1 MGGRAGTDMENK
13 AHALAAGI
21 FVVVLSALLLALAA
35 WLTRDTGGRDFYEI
49 STRETVTGLQPQAP
63 VRYRGV
69 DVGKVVRIGFDPK
82 TPGNVLVRMEVD
94 RTAPI
99 TGNTFATLSFQGVT
113 GLAFV
118 QLDDDGKQAA
128 RLVPN
133 DEAPPR
139 IPLRPGL
146 LAKLQDKGEKILDQV
161 EQATVRINQVL
172 ADPNQKRLATALD
185 NIGQAAVSVS
195 QLSTSMTAVMNA
207 QFGPDKMNLPA
218 FVKNAD
224 ATLTSLRGTS
234 DAAKT
239 AVTEIGRT
247 AQRLNAQDGPVDRL
261 AEGAQGLAHAADSF
275 NAATLPRINRV
286 TEDTSRAARQLS
298 RTVTGINDN
307 PQSLIF
313 GSGPTPPGPGEA
325 GFSPPGASR

>member
-1 MGGRAGTDMENK
+1 MENR

-21 FVVVLSALLLALAA
+21 FVVLMSALLLALAS
-35 WLTRDTGGRDFYEI
+35 WLTRDTGQRDIYEI
-49 STRETVTGLQPQAP
+49 STRETVTGLQPQAL

-69 DVGKVVRIGFDPK
+69 DIGKVDTIGFDRK
-82 TPGNVLVRMEVD
+82 TSGNVLIRLEVD
-94 RTAPI
+94 SAAPI
-99 TGNTFATLSFQGVT
+99 TSDTFATLSFQGVT

-118 QLDDDGKQAA
+118 QLDDSGKQAV

-133 DEAPPR
+133 DDAPPR

-161 EQATVRINQVL
+161 EQATARINQVL
-172 ADPNQKRLATALD
+172 ADPNQKRLAAALD
-185 NIGQAAVSVS
+185 NVGQAAASVS
-195 QLSTSMTAVMNA
+195 QLSTSMTALLDA
-207 QFGPDKMNLPA
+207 QFGPTRVNIPA

-239 AVTEIGRT
+239 AVSEIGKT
-247 AQRLNAQDGPVDRL
+247 AQRLNAKDGPVDRL
-261 AEGAQGLAHAADSF
+261 AEGAEGLAHAADSF

-286 TEDTSRAARQLS
+286 TEDSSRAVRQLS
-298 RTVTGINDN
+298 RGVTGISDN

-313 GSGPTPPGPGEA
+313 GSGPAQPGPGES
-325 GFSPPGASR
+325 GFSAPGASR

>member
-1 MGGRAGTDMENK
+1 MENR

-21 FVVVLSALLLALAA
+21 FVVLMSALLLALAS
-35 WLTRDTGGRDFYEI
+35 WLTRDTGQRDIYEI
-49 STRETVTGLQPQAP
+49 STRETVTGLQPQAV

-69 DVGKVVRIGFDPK
+69 DIGKVDTIGFDRK
-82 TPGNVLVRMEVD
+82 TSGNVLIRLEVD
-94 RTAPI
+94 SAAPI
-99 TGNTFATLSFQGVT
+99 TSDTFATLSFQGVT

-118 QLDDDGKQAA
+118 QLDDSGKQAV

-133 DEAPPR
+133 DDAPPR

-161 EQATVRINQVL
+161 EQATARINQVL
-172 ADPNQKRLATALD
+172 ADPNQKRLAAALD
-185 NIGQAAVSVS
+185 NVGQAAASVS
-195 QLSTSMTAVMNA
+195 QLSTSMTALLDA
-207 QFGPDKMNLPA
+207 QFGPTRVNIPA

-239 AVTEIGRT
+239 AVSEIGKT
-247 AQRLNAQDGPVDRL
+247 AQRLNAKDGPVDRL
-261 AEGAQGLAHAADSF
+261 AEGAEGLAHAADSF

-286 TEDTSRAARQLS
+286 TEDSSRAVRQLS
-298 RTVTGINDN
+298 RGVTGISDN

-313 GSGPTPPGPGEA
+313 GSGAAQPGPGES
-325 GFSPPGASR
+325 GFSAPGASR